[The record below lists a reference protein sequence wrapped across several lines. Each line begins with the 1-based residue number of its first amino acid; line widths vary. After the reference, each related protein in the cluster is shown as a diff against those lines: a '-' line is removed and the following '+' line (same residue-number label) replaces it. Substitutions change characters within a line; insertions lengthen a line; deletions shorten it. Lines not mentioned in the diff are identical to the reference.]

1 MRLISAVC
9 DELVALEFGSVI
21 ARGAPAEVLAHPKV
35 IASYL
40 GDGRLRETAL
50 HV

>member
-1 MRLISAVC
+1 VC

-21 ARGAPAEVLAHPKV
+21 ARGTPAEVLAHPKV

-40 GDGRLRETAL
+40 GGPTRQTAL
-50 HV
+50 YV